1 MAMKKYKIALGI
13 CGSHVL
19 YSKPTRAFDER
30 NAVVKY
36 LLSEGKDPTEE
47 EIGKL
52 LGRVVEH
59 VPKPRKR
66 RGAEERDSE

>member
-13 CGSHVL
+13 CGTRVL

-36 LLSEGKDPTEE
+36 LLAEGKDPTEE

-52 LGRVVEH
+52 IHRVVEH
-59 VPKPRKR
+59 VPRPRKKR
-66 RGAEERDSE
+66 TADEREPG